1 MPGTQ
6 AFAKAVV
13 SSVGRIV
20 PSSGGPKKCQPLVF
34 CANVEGGRAG
44 LLAV

>member
-6 AFAKAVV
+6 AFARAVV
-13 SSVGRIV
+13 SSVGRSV
-20 PSSGGPKKCQPLVF
+20 PSSGGPKKRQPLVF
-34 CANVEGGRAG
+34 CADMEGGSAG